1 MNHIYKTVWNA
12 TLGAWTVAQETAKAR
27 GKSSG
32 GNAGATR
39 GAAHMRFAYTAVAS
53 ALLLASGQAVAVTGA
68 EGGNTTTGR
77 PACFYDTAS
86 QSVLC
91 GDASTSVVD
100 IVDTK
105 TAKSVSLGLNAK
117 TTGESNVALGA
128 NSSASHTSGLAIG
141 ANAKAHHNQTV
152 AVGERASA
160 TGEAD
165 VAIGKAAAENAVST
179 GRNVA
184 IGGECPKFSH

>member
-53 ALLLASGQAVAVTGA
+53 ALLLASGQAMAVTGT
-68 EGGNTTTGR
+68 EYQIFSDNI
-77 PACFYDTAS
+77 CFYDTTT
-86 QSVLC
+86 QSVIC
-91 GDASTSVVD
+91 GDATTSVVD
-100 IVDTK
+100 TVDGK
-105 TAKSVSLGLNAK
+105 TAKSVAVGLNAK